1 MPISEATTAYFQKV
15 NSEDGGACGR
25 EIALLVEDNENSE
38 DAALDAVR
46 RLVDDERVLAFIGNV
61 GTASIDATV
70 DFVND
75 PDGDDDPSDGVPNL
89 FLSTGAS
96 RWADPENLEKWP
108 WNVGYIPDFV
118 SEGRILGTFVEQA
131 LSEDAVAAIHPE
143 SQVSSDGGTGF
154 ASSVDLVADIV
165 AKATS
170 SEINSAIRELHEE
183 ENPDTVFVYAH
194 AAFTAQAIS
203 AAHADDW
210 FPQFIFSYINS
221 PTALAALLGGGAELD
236 QLEEGFAELDGAVS
250 TAHLLNPVHHPEHEA
265 IVEHAR
271 IMETYGG
278 PGVSTLS
285 VYGQSLAELTVEALR
300 RACGNLTR
308 EGLLDAVESIQGFS
322 TSLLLPGIEINLS
335 DTDHFPIQS
344 LQPVRVESGGS
355 VTPLGDVISLD

>member
-38 DAALDAVR
+38 DAALAAVR

-154 ASSVDLVADIV
+154 A
-165 AKATS
+165 T
-170 SEINSAIRELHEE
+170 AIRELHEE

-250 TAHLLNPVHHPEHEA
+250 TGYLLNPVHHPEHEA